1 MEVKSN
7 IKSNLTTKDT
17 NTKLPQSLSSVSLCL
32 GQAQLDPVAKGIK
45 RLLEKVDCE
54 TGASLFK

>member
-17 NTKLPQSLSSVSLCL
+17 NTKLPQSLSSVSLCF
-32 GQAQLDPVAKGIK
+32 GAGSTRSCCKGNKKTTAKSG
-45 RLLEKVDCE
+45 L
-54 TGASLFK
+54 